1 MIYLLST
8 VYMSCY
14 VICTDLCVCVCVCV
28 TVCLHICMQMC
39 MHVCVCVCACVH
51 KSERCIFMASPTFI
65 SSFAVHQHFDVEI
78 IPCHPNILTC
88 SVAYL
93 PLNSVIYIADGT
105 SHSHFTH
112 TQVTHCPINVC
123 TL

>member
-1 MIYLLST
+1 ML
-8 VYMSCY
+8 Y
-14 VICTDLCVCVCVCV
+14 VQTYVGVCVCV
-28 TVCLHICMQMC
+28 TVCECVLTYLHANVYAC
-39 MHVCVCVCACVH
+39 VCVCVCACVH

-88 SVAYL
+88 SVSYL
-93 PLNSVIYIADGT
+93 PLNSVIYIANGT